1 MREAAGPAGAAPE
14 HAGGRLEAAAVVVPE
29 RDRRRGWGLPP
40 SAGRVRTTS
49 ENVVLR
55 GERER
60 RDAMRTN
67 QPSASVRSTLFSH
80 LSWVLHRHISDVH
93 FLER

>member
-60 RDAMRTN
+60 KTRCNAHK
-67 QPSASVRSTLFSH
+67 PTLS
-80 LSWVLHRHISDVH
+80 LSQVIIVLT
-93 FLER
+93 FKLGAPPTYF